1 MKYRKE
7 RNVLMKI
14 STKGRYALRF
24 MLDLAIYGGDEYVSL
39 REISAR
45 QDISLKYL
53 EQIVSLFNK
62 NGYIKSVRGPQGG
75 YKLAKA
81 PDSYTVGDILR
92 TTEGALAPVVCLETP
107 ENDCPRCSSCGTL
120 PFWTGL
126 YNAINDYVDSV
137 TLADLCENQRT
148 AGNNDFCI

>member
-1 MKYRKE
+1 
-7 RNVLMKI
+7 MKI

-24 MLDLAIYGGDEYVSL
+24 MLDLAIYGGEEYVSL

-62 NGYIKSVRGPQGG
+62 NGFLKSVRGAQGG

-81 PDSYTVGDILR
+81 PEAYTIGDILR
-92 TTEGALAPVVCLETP
+92 TTEGALAPVACLETA
-107 ENDCPRCSSCGTL
+107 ENDCPRAGSCGTL

-126 YNAINDYVDSV
+126 NRAINDYVDSV
-137 TLADLCENQRT
+137 TLADLSDNQKS
-148 AGNNDFCI
+148 AGSNDFCI

>member
-1 MKYRKE
+1 MFAAPK
-7 RNVLMKI
+7 
-14 STKGRYALRF
+14 
-24 MLDLAIYGGDEYVSL
+24 
-39 REISAR
+39 
-45 QDISLKYL
+45 
-53 EQIVSLFNK
+53 
-62 NGYIKSVRGPQGG
+62 GG